1 MSVFLVAQ
9 KSDQNVIE
17 GQKYQVGGLMHN
29 SERVVLFDCPGRYS
43 LSEVFGVEREAV
55 ITAIK
60 SDIGN
65 DIIIHSVK

>member
-1 MSVFLVAQ
+1 MAIFLVAQ

-17 GQKYQVGGLMHN
+17 GEKYKAGGLIQN
-29 SERVVLFDCPGRYS
+29 SESVVLFDCPGRYS

-60 SDIGN
+60 SDVKD

>member
-1 MSVFLVAQ
+1 
-9 KSDQNVIE
+9 
-17 GQKYQVGGLMHN
+17 MHN
-29 SERVVLFDCPGRYS
+29 SEKVVLFDCPGRYS

>member
-1 MSVFLVAQ
+1 MAIFLVAQ

-17 GQKYQVGGLMHN
+17 GEKYEVGGLIQN
-29 SERVVLFDCPGRYS
+29 TEKVVLFDCPGRYS
-43 LSEVFGVEREAV
+43 LSEIFGVNREAV

-65 DIIIHSVK
+65 DMIIHSVR